1 MKRIILFSHVLES
14 VLHNVL
20 PLIFP
25 ESLQPKIFACMP
37 CDGASMQGR
46 HYELFASSWRD
57 IAVQHQAEF
66 VFINNAGKTE
76 HERQDAK
83 NKLLRANILL
93 ITGGNVCVLLKNLR
107 QSGLDQAILAFTQKE
122 QYVLAGYSAGAMILT
137 PTIEL
142 AAVNPLINENN
153 GVGLTNFA
161 ALNLVGFEI
170 FPHYEET
177 QRNFLQHYQTL
188 TPYPVKTLTD
198 EEYVI
203 VEHE

>member
-14 VLHNVL
+14 VLQNVL

-25 ESLQPKIFACMP
+25 ESLKPKIFACMP

-46 HYELFASSWRD
+46 RYELFVSSWND
-57 IAVQHQAEF
+57 IAAQHQAEF

-107 QSGLDQAILAFTQKE
+107 LSGLGQAILAFTQKE
-122 QYVLAGYSAGAMILT
+122 QYILAGYSAGAMILT
-137 PTIEL
+137 PTVEL
-142 AAVNPLINENN
+142 AAVDPLANENKD
-153 GVGLTNFA
+153 VGLTDFA
-161 ALNLVGFEI
+161 ALHLVDFEI

-177 QRNFLQHYQTL
+177 RKDFLQRYQTV
-188 TPYPVKTLTD
+188 TPHPVKPLKD
-198 EEYVI
+198 EDYLLIER
-203 VEHE
+203 